1 MSGTRAVVGRR
12 GALIAFVGSE
22 ATGKSTIIEAVH
34 RSLSGDRIVQRIH
47 AGKPPATPLTF
58 VPHSLL
64 PTLRGLFPGQ
74 RFTHVERELKAPERT
89 SPGPFPLLFGV
100 RAAMLAYERRALL
113 ARAARSA
120 ARGEVVLC
128 DRYPSSRS
136 GAPDSPQLTHLPAS
150 DPVRRRIAVL
160 EARWYRD
167 VPAPDLV
174 VALTAPLDV
183 TLARNA
189 SRGKVEP
196 EEHVRFRH
204 SLSANL
210 EFDGARVV
218 RLDTDRPLETVLED
232 VDRAIAAALEPTAA
246 PRRVRTER

>member
-1 MSGTRAVVGRR
+1 MSDTRTVLARR
-12 GALIAFVGSE
+12 GAVIAVVGSE
-22 ATGKSTIIEAVH
+22 ATGKSTIIEAVQ
-34 RSLSGDRIVQRIH
+34 RSLEGDRVVRRIH
-47 AGKPPATPLTF
+47 AGKPPATALTF

-89 SPGPFPLLFGV
+89 SPATFPTMFGV
-100 RAAMLAYERRALL
+100 RAAMLAYERRVLL
-113 ARAARSA
+113 SKAAASA
-120 ARGEVVLC
+120 ARGEIVLC

-150 DPVRRRIAVL
+150 DPLRRRLAAL

-167 VPAPDLV
+167 IPAPDLV

-204 SLSANL
+204 SLSSDL
-210 EFDGARVV
+210 EFDGTRVV

-232 VDRAIAAALEPTAA
+232 VDRAVAAVLDHA
-246 PRRVRTER
+246 PRDVGTVDR

>member
-1 MSGTRAVVGRR
+1 MSDLRTVAARHGAV
-12 GALIAFVGSE
+12 IAFVGSE

-34 RSLSGDRIVQRIH
+34 RSLAGGPVVDRIH
-47 AGKPPATPLTF
+47 AGKPPATASTF

-89 SPGPFPLLFGV
+89 PLTTFPLMFGV

-113 ARAARSA
+113 TRAAASA
-120 ARGEVVLC
+120 ARGAIVLC

-136 GAPDSPQLTHLPAS
+136 GAPDSPQLGHLPAP
-150 DPVRRRIAVL
+150 DPLRRKIAAL

-174 VALTAPLDV
+174 LAFTAPLDV
-183 TLARNA
+183 T
-189 SRGKVEP
+189 GTVE
-196 EEHVRFRH
+196 R
-204 SLSANL
+204 
-210 EFDGARVV
+210 
-218 RLDTDRPLETVLED
+218 
-232 VDRAIAAALEPTAA
+232 
-246 PRRVRTER
+246 